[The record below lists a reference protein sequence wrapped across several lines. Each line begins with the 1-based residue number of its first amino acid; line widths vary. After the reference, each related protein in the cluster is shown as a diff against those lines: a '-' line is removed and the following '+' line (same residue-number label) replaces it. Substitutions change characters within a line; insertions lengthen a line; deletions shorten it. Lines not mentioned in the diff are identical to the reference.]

1 MLKSENGEIFVVSLL
16 CNNAQDINTKQ
27 NEKRTIYPQPGKSK
41 TPGRNQKKPR
51 CY

>member
-27 NEKRTIYPQPGKSK
+27 NEI
-41 TPGRNQKKPR
+41 KK
-51 CY
+51 CI